1 MRIIFFTAA
10 ALFLSVGLGGAED
23 SPIPNEPLFHR
34 VVDVPVK
41 NFTQKKARSR
51 LACTSLGD
59 ECTSF
64 SECCAGEGTGCGWV
78 AGCPVGKKCC
88 Y

>member
-41 NFTQKKARSR
+41 NFTQKKREVGLRARHWATNAQASQSAV
-51 LACTSLGD
+51 LVKALVA
-59 ECTSF
+59 
-64 SECCAGEGTGCGWV
+64 AG
-78 AGCPVGKKCC
+78 
-88 Y
+88 